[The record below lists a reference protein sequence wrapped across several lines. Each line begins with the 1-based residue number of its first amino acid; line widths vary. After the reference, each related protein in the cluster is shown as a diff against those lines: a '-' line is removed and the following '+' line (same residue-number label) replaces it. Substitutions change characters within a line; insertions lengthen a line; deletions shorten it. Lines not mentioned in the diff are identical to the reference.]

1 MRARAS
7 PSRLGLSGGLGL
19 FTKVESMGSAGT
31 LPKAEALQD
40 LLGPPEPLAP
50 AAGAAAEGSLERD
63 PGVGPVAELSAK
75 PRPEGACESRR
86 REKEDGR
93 GNRFEADGRGFREVR
108 ISALQL
114 GGEPEDP
121 AAAAFARS
129 SGVQVGLLWS
139 FYHGRRHCASTNPGV
154 CCFGLAE
161 GPVCPGLPPEPVLFH
176 HGQNR
181 CLWELEGCP
190 CLLACEWAYGSR
202 RVGESAP

>member
-1 MRARAS
+1 
-7 PSRLGLSGGLGL
+7 
-19 FTKVESMGSAGT
+19 MGSAGT

-161 GPVCPGLPPEPVLFH
+161 GPVCPGLPPEPVLSH
-176 HGQNR
+176 R
-181 CLWELEGCP
+181 
-190 CLLACEWAYGSR
+190 S
-202 RVGESAP
+202 